1 MLELL
6 RIFIQ
11 VASYGSFSKTAKALN
26 IAPSSVTRSIDKL
39 EAELGVSLFK
49 RSTRALSLTEHGQ
62 QLFERAN
69 LLLKN
74 ADDLVSS
81 VKDANA
87 EPKGELKISVFESF
101 GRQKVSPLIPLF
113 LKQFPKVNVQIELD
127 NQLVDLNSS
136 AFDIGIR
143 IGKPEDSD
151 LRARKLLENRMVLC
165 ASPNYLDVFG
175 SPSEPSD
182 LSDHNCLLLNQGRQR
197 CYWHFNSKLS
207 SEKNSLQSSFK
218 KYKKVLVTGNLSSK
232 GGSPLVEAA
241 IAGTGIL
248 LIARW
253 VVEDHLNDGSLIEC
267 MPEWTPSLYE
277 QGSGDIYAI
286 YQGSRYLKPS
296 VRSFIDFLVE
306 HISD

>member
-11 VASYGSFSKTAKALN
+11 VANLGSFSKTAKALN

-49 RSTRALSLTEHGQ
+49 RSTRALSLTEYGQ
-62 QLFERAN
+62 QLFDRAN
-69 LLLKN
+69 LLLAD

-101 GRQKVSPLIPLF
+101 GSQKVSPLIPSC
-113 LKQFPKVNVQIELD
+113 LKQFPEVKVQIELD
-127 NQLVDLNSS
+127 NQLVDLNDS
-136 AFDIGIR
+136 AFDVGIR
-143 IGKPEDSD
+143 IGKPEDSN

-175 SPSEPSD
+175 KPVQPSE

-197 CYWHFNSKLS
+197 CYWHFNSKPS
-207 SEKNSLQSSFK
+207 SSQSSLQK
-218 KYKKVLVTGNLSSK
+218 NKKVLVTGNLTSK

-253 VVEDHLNDGSLIEC
+253 MVEEHLNDGSLIEC

>member
-11 VASYGSFSKTAKALN
+11 VANLGSFSKTAKALN
-26 IAPSSVTRSIDKL
+26 IAPSSATRSIDKL
-39 EAELGVSLFK
+39 EAELGVALFK
-49 RSTRALSLTEHGQ
+49 RSTRSLSLTEHGQ

-69 LLLKN
+69 LLLAD

-101 GRQKVSPLIPLF
+101 GRQKVSPIIPAF
-113 LKQFPKVNVQIELD
+113 LKRFPEVNVQIELD
-127 NQLVDLNSS
+127 NQLVDLKSS
-136 AFDIGIR
+136 TFDIGIR

-151 LRARKLLENRMVLC
+151 LRARKLLENRMVIC

-197 CYWHFNSKLS
+197 CYWHFNSKQS
-207 SEKNSLQSSFK
+207 SSQSSLQK
-218 KYKKVLVTGNLSSK
+218 NKKVLVTGNLSSK
-232 GGSPLVEAA
+232 GGSPLVEAT

-253 VVEDHLNDGSLIEC
+253 MVEEHLSDGRLIEC
-267 MPEWTPSLYE
+267 MSEWTPSLYE

>member
-69 LLLKN
+69 LLIKN

-165 ASPNYLDVFG
+165 ASPDYLDVFG
-175 SPSEPSD
+175 SPAEPSE

-197 CYWHFNSKLS
+197 CYWHFNSKPS
-207 SEKNSLQSSFK
+207 PQKNSSQSSLQ
-218 KYKKVLVTGNLSSK
+218 KKVLVTGNLSSK

-253 VVEDHLNDGSLIEC
+253 MVEEHLSDGKLIEC

-296 VRSFIDFLVE
+296 VRSFIDFLAE

>member
-11 VASYGSFSKTAKALN
+11 VANFGSFSKTAKVLN

-39 EAELGVSLFK
+39 EAELGVALFK

-62 QLFERAN
+62 QLFERAH
-69 LLLKN
+69 LLLAD

-101 GRQKVSPLIPLF
+101 GRQKVSPLIPSF
-113 LKQFPKVNVQIELD
+113 LKQFPAVNVQIELD

-175 SPSEPSD
+175 PPAEPSE
-182 LSDHNCLLLNQGRQR
+182 LSGHNCLLLNQGRQR
-197 CYWHFNSKLS
+197 CYWHFNSKQS
-207 SEKNSLQSSFK
+207 SLQK
-218 KYKKVLVTGNLSSK
+218 NKKVLVTGNLSSK
-232 GGSPLVEAA
+232 GGSPLVVAA

-253 VVEDHLNDGSLIEC
+253 MVEEHLNDGSLIEC
-267 MPEWTPSLYE
+267 MPEWAPSLYE

>member
-11 VASYGSFSKTAKALN
+11 VANFGSFSKTANVLN

-62 QLFERAN
+62 QLYERAN
-69 LLLKN
+69 LLLAD

-101 GRQKVSPLIPLF
+101 GRQKVSPLIPSF
-113 LKQFPKVNVQIELD
+113 LKQFPEVSVQIELD
-127 NQLVDLNSS
+127 NQLVDLNNS
-136 AFDIGIR
+136 AFDVGIR
-143 IGKPEDSD
+143 IGKPEDSG

-165 ASPNYLDVFG
+165 ASPTYLDSFG
-175 SPSEPSD
+175 EPVKPSD
-182 LSDHNCLLLNQGRQR
+182 LTEHNCLLLSQGRQR
-197 CYWHFNSKLS
+197 CYWHFKA
-207 SEKNSLQSSFK
+207 KQDH
-218 KYKKVLVTGNLSSK
+218 KKVLVTGNLTSK

-241 IAGTGIL
+241 VAGTGIL
-248 LIARW
+248 LIAKW
-253 VVEDHLNDGSLIEC
+253 MVEDLLSDGSLIEC
-267 MPEWTPSLYE
+267 MPDWTPSLYE

>member
-26 IAPSSVTRSIDKL
+26 IVPSSVTRSIDKL

-165 ASPNYLDVFG
+165 ASPDYLDVFG
-175 SPSEPSD
+175 SPAEPSE

-197 CYWHFNSKLS
+197 CYWHFNSKRS
-207 SEKNSLQSSFK
+207 SSQSSLQK
-218 KYKKVLVTGNLSSK
+218 NKKVLVTGNLTSK

-253 VVEDHLNDGSLIEC
+253 MVEEHLNDGSLIEC

>member
-26 IAPSSVTRSIDKL
+26 IAPSSVTRSVDKL
-39 EAELGVSLFK
+39 EAELGVALFK

-62 QLFERAN
+62 QLFERAHS
-69 LLLKN
+69 LLVE

-101 GRQKVSPLIPLF
+101 GRQKVSPLIPAF
-113 LKQFPKVNVQIELD
+113 LKQFPEVNVQIELD
-127 NQLVDLNSS
+127 NQLIDLNNS
-136 AFDIGIR
+136 AFDVGIR
-143 IGKPEDSD
+143 IGKPEDSS
-151 LRARKLLENRMVLC
+151 LRARKLMENRMVLC
-165 ASPNYLDVFG
+165 ASPDYLDVFG
-175 SPSEPSD
+175 SPAEPSE
-182 LSDHNCLLLNQGRQR
+182 LAAHNCLLLNQGRQR
-197 CYWHFNSKLS
+197 CYWHFNSKQS
-207 SEKNSLQSSFK
+207 SSQSSFQK
-218 KYKKVLVTGNLSSK
+218 NKKVLVTGNLTSK

-253 VVEDHLNDGSLIEC
+253 MVEEHLNDGSLIEC

-296 VRSFIDFLVE
+296 VRSFIDFLIE

>member
-11 VASYGSFSKTAKALN
+11 VASFGSFSKTAKALN

-49 RSTRALSLTEHGQ
+49 RSTRALSLTEYGQ
-62 QLFERAN
+62 QLFDRAN

-101 GRQKVSPLIPLF
+101 GRQKVSPLIPAF
-113 LKQFPKVNVQIELD
+113 LKQFPEVNVQIELD

-143 IGKPEDSD
+143 VGKPEDSD

-165 ASPNYLDVFG
+165 ASPKYLDVFG
-175 SPSEPSD
+175 SPAQPSE
-182 LSDHNCLLLNQGRQR
+182 LSGHNCLLLNQGRQR
-197 CYWHFNSKLS
+197 SYWYFNSKQS
-207 SEKNSLQSSFK
+207 SLQK
-218 KYKKVLVTGNLSSK
+218 NKKVLVTGNLTSK

-253 VVEDHLNDGSLIEC
+253 MVDEYLNDGRLIEC
-267 MPEWTPSLYE
+267 MPEWAPSLYE